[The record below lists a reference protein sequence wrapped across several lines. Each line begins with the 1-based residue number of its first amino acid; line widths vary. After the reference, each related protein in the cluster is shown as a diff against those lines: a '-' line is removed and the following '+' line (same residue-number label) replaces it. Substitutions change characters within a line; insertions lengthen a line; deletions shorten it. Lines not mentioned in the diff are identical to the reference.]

1 VLVLPNQGRGV
12 LERYGISRAEA
23 DRSAWVVARDG
34 RRQEGAAAVNR
45 VLQEIGG
52 SWRVPAAAYR
62 LEPIAALEEVLY
74 RWIARHR
81 SMFARLG
88 VRPECDEAESE
99 CE

>member
-12 LERYGISRAEA
+12 LERYGISRVEA

-45 VLQEIGG
+45 VLHEIGG
-52 SWRVPAAAYR
+52 PWRFLAAAYR
-62 LEPIAALEEVLY
+62 LGPIAGLEEVLY
-74 RWIARHR
+74 RCIARNR
-81 SMFARLG
+81 SMFAHLG